1 MKILGSSPLII
12 RINVKLQ
19 RIEAELEK
27 IDRNR
32 TSLEGIESG
41 EDLSEIVTSQTAF
54 AIHNIYNGIEQ
65 ILEDIA
71 RDLDGGLPGGNT
83 WHSDLLDQLGS
94 ETPLRPAVISGD
106 ILETTRDLM
115 RFRHFFRHSYGVSLR
130 KSDVEDKYASL
141 INDVIPQ
148 IFSSLKILS
157 DYLDKPDEPDT
168 SGSGIDDGP
177 P

>member
-32 TSLEGIESG
+32 SALQGIESG
-41 EDLSEIVTSQTAF
+41 QDLSEIVSSQAAL
-54 AIHNIYNGIEQ
+54 AIHNVYNGIEQ

-71 RDLDGGLPGGNT
+71 RDLDGGLPGGTT
-83 WHSDLLDQLGS
+83 WYSDLLDQLGS
-94 ETPLRPAVISGD
+94 ETPLRPAVIPGD
-106 ILETTRDLM
+106 ILEATRDLM
-115 RFRHFFRHSYGVSLR
+115 RFRHFFRNSYGVSFR
-130 KSDVEDKYASL
+130 KSEIEDKYASL
-141 INDVIPQ
+141 INEVIPQ
-148 IFSSLKILS
+148 IFSSLKALS
-157 DYLDKPDEPDT
+157 EHIDKPDEPDT
-168 SGSGIDDGP
+168 SRSDIDDGP